1 MVALCFEPIVKEDA
15 PSEYTYLKGLEM
27 GLVTSDPNKVT
38 CSECLEQMRHA

>member
-15 PSEYTYLKGLEM
+15 PSQHIYENAVEF
-27 GLVTSDPNKVT
+27 GLVTSDPNEVT